1 MGSLCFNLVAN
12 KTEFLSDKYSKI
24 LVLILLKIF
33 ELQKFVIKIYMRK
46 EIGWLLMWDSMSTD
60 SPMDEISNAK
70 MKVEDLENEIKN
82 IDERLESI
90 KDISDYKSNTEQV
103 KIYENAITFYKNLV
117 MAYKIYIKTFEKNM

>member
-24 LVLILLKIF
+24 LVLIL
-33 ELQKFVIKIYMRK
+33 FVIKIYMRK

-103 KIYENAITFYKNLV
+103 KIYENAITYYKNLV